1 MKILQ
6 ENNLRYKDL
15 KPGIKYRVK
24 AYKDFEVVSSQ
35 TTAGGDM
42 YIVISEVGNSKNK
55 QHLNVDQRDVLE
67 IAGEAI

>member
-6 ENNLRYKDL
+6 EHNLRYKDL
-15 KPGIKYRVK
+15 KPGVK
-24 AYKDFEVVSSQ
+24 FKIYKEFEVVSSQ

>member
-15 KPGIKYRVK
+15 KPGVK
-24 AYKDFEVVSSQ
+24 FKIYKEFEVISSQ

>member
-15 KPGIKYRVK
+15 KPGVK
-24 AYKDFEVVSSQ
+24 FKMYKEFEVLSSQ

-42 YIVISEVGNSKNK
+42 YIVISEIGNSQNK

>member
-15 KPGIKYRVK
+15 KPGVK
-24 AYKDFEVVSSQ
+24 FKIYKEFEVISSQ

-42 YIVISEVGNSKNK
+42 YIVISEVGNPQNK
-55 QHLNVDQRDVLE
+55 QHIAIDQRDVLE

>member
-15 KPGIKYRVK
+15 KPGVRYRVK
-24 AYKDFEVVSSQ
+24 TYKEFEVLSSQ

>member
-15 KPGIKYRVK
+15 KPGVK
-24 AYKDFEVVSSQ
+24 FKMHKEFEVLSSQ

-42 YIVISEVGNSKNK
+42 YIVISEIGNSQNK

>member
-15 KPGIKYRVK
+15 KPGVK
-24 AYKDFEVVSSQ
+24 FKIYKEFEVLSSQ